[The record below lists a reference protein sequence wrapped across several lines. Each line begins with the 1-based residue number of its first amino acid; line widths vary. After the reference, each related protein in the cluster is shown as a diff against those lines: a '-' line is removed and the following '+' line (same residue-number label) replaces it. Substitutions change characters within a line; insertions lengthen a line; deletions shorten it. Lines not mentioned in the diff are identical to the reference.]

1 MYYIVPS
8 RRLPQRFSNSL
19 QLDALSVV
27 RTASQQDRPL
37 FATIKTLLSNAWAG
51 KNPGLLTDIFGDSS

>member
-1 MYYIVPS
+1 
-8 RRLPQRFSNSL
+8 LPQRFSNSL